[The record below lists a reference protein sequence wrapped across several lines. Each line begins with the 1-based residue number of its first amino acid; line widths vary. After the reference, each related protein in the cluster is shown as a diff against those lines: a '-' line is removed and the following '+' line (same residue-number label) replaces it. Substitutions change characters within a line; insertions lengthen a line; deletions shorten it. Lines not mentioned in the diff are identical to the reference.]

1 MLTLLI
7 RFALRNSLCHRLR
20 SSLTIGGIFVAILAF
35 GLLRTVISAWYAGAE
50 AASDKRLIVRS
61 AISLI
66 VPLPLSYAEKLR
78 SIEGVTAVSAM
89 NWFNGVYIDER
100 NFFAQFA
107 IDPARHF
114 SLYPELVVAPEQM
127 RAFRLDRRGAIV
139 GRKLANRYGW
149 KIGDVIPLKGTIY
162 PGTWEFVVRGIY
174 SGRHANTDEGQ
185 FLFQWDYLNERL
197 KQTSPLRANA
207 VGIYLIGIHDGRD
220 AARISRQIDLE
231 FKNSYAETLTETEK
245 AFNLGFIA
253 MTGAIVNAIELVSYV
268 VILIIMAVM
277 ANTMAMAARERVAE
291 YATLKALGFSPVT
304 IAGLVY
310 AESLVLTALGAGL
323 GILATRPAALL
334 VGSKLDNIF
343 PVFNVASQTLYLQ
356 LAAAILV
363 GTCAAVIPAAKA
375 MRINIV
381 AGLRAVA

>member
-7 RFALRNSLCHRLR
+7 RFALRNSLRHRLR

>member
-7 RFALRNSLCHRLR
+7 RFALRNNLRHRLR